1 MPRRVFKPKR
11 LHEILVA
18 ARKVIAQD
26 GFQGANLESI
36 AREAGVSKGALY
48 LYFPN
53 KENLFLRA
61 LEDGFDNMVADVTRA
76 MEGARGVK
84 ARLTALVRSQFSFME
99 KHQDFLKA
107 FILER
112 RGLSCP
118 PGDEDF
124 LRLRQKGIAYTERV
138 ADVIRLGIEQGV
150 FRRVD
155 AIKSAFY
162 LVELVKAMVVG
173 RIIGLPVAPWEQECS
188 LVEEIFFNGIL
199 VQEHDRDEPTTGP
212 FLG

>member
-1 MPRRVFKPKR
+1 MPKR
-11 LHEILVA
+11 VSRPTRLQNILAA
-18 ARKVIAQD
+18 ARKVIAED
-26 GFQGANLESI
+26 GFQGANLERI
-36 AREAGVSKGALY
+36 AREAGISKGALY

-61 LEDGFDNMVADVTRA
+61 LEDGFDSMVTYVTQALEEAQGVRA
-76 MEGARGVK
+76 KLRKVVSA
-84 ARLTALVRSQFSFME
+84 QFSFME
-99 KHQDFLKA
+99 KHQNFLKA

-112 RGLSCP
+112 RGLSCAP
-118 PGDEDF
+118 DDEDF

-138 ADVIRLGIEQGV
+138 ADVIRTGAEQGV

-155 AIKSAFY
+155 AGKSAFY

-173 RIIGLPVAPWEQECS
+173 RIVGLPAAPWEQECD

-199 VQEHDRDEPTTGP
+199 VKEGDRD
-212 FLG
+212 